1 MRRIITALAVTF
13 AAAGVLLSI
22 TAAQATVYG
31 QNGRI
36 AFRRFHPTKRIGM
49 RAALR
54 RAIVIVT
61 ALAMAVLGLLAV
73 SGPARA
79 AFPGAVGRIAFMSAN
94 GGCCNISTMN
104 ADGSQVNQLTHVTS
118 GTQAVDPFWSPDGTA
133 IVFDRRNVVGSQIFG
148 SQIWIMRADG
158 SSKHRLLPD
167 PFFLDFSPSYSP
179 DGKWIVFTRC
189 RPDFTSCAVYRMN
202 ADGAALTAITP
213 FTISVRDFQARYS
226 PDGST
231 IAFDS
236 SDRGGVQSA
245 VYLMH
250 RDGSHIQRLTR
261 PGLIATSPEW
271 SPDGSRILF
280 TTHCCALRQTAEVW
294 VINVDR
300 TGAHQLTFP
309 GQRHDFSPSF
319 APSGDRIAFERDSA
333 DFSHF
338 AMWVMNTDGTGLT
351 KIRGNSGEP
360 AWGTAP

>member
-1 MRRIITALAVTF
+1 MNPFAWQPVVKRR
-13 AAAGVLLSI
+13 
-22 TAAQATVYG
+22 
-31 QNGRI
+31 
-36 AFRRFHPTKRIGM
+36 M
-49 RAALR
+49 
-54 RAIVIVT
+54 IVIVI
-61 ALAMAVLGLLAV
+61 ALAMPVGLFTA
-73 SGPARA
+73 GEPARA
-79 AFPGAVGRIAFMSAN
+79 AFPRADGRIAFVTAN

-104 ADGSQVNQLTHVTS
+104 PDGSHVTQLTHVAS
-118 GTQAVDPFWSPDGTA
+118 GIQAVDPFWSPDGTA
-133 IVFDRRNVVGSQIFG
+133 IVFDVRNAVGSQIR
-148 SQIWIMRADG
+148 IMRADG
-158 SSKHRLLPD
+158 SSKHRLLAD
-167 PFFLDFSPSYSP
+167 PFFLDFSPSFSP
-179 DGKWIVFTRC
+179 DGKSIVFTRC
-189 RPDFTSCAVYRMN
+189 RPDFTACAVYRMN
-202 ADGAALTAITP
+202 PAGAALTAITP

-250 RDGSHIQRLTR
+250 ADGSHIQRLTR

-294 VINVDR
+294 VINVDG
-300 TGAHQLTFP
+300 TGTHQLTFP
-309 GQRHDFSPSF
+309 GRRHDFSPSF

-338 AMWVMNTDGTGLT
+338 ALLVMNTDGTGLT

-360 AWGTAP
+360 AWGSAP